1 MGPSLLYTGDIVP
14 TKFMQMFE
22 KTSKQAKLLFFEKS
36 PSQEKIG
43 SNIKNKVQFACDD
56 DDDDDE
62 CVSAVLVAL
71 QCVSTNSVRVDLTT
85 KLVVSLPVVVQVS
98 IVVHL
103 RLHVMSYKFS
113 VC

>member
-56 DDDDDE
+56 DDE
-62 CVSAVLVAL
+62 GVSSVLLAL
-71 QCVSTNSVRVDLTT
+71 QCMSTNSVRVDLTT

>member
-22 KTSKQAKLLFFEKS
+22 KTSKPAKLLFFEKS

-56 DDDDDE
+56 DE
-62 CVSAVLVAL
+62 CVSSVLLAL
-71 QCVSTNSVRVDLTT
+71 QCMSTNSVRVDLTT

>member
-1 MGPSLLYTGDIVP
+1 MGKS
-14 TKFMQMFE
+14 
-22 KTSKQAKLLFFEKS
+22 AKLLFFDKS
-36 PSQEKIG
+36 RSQEKTS

-56 DDDDDE
+56 DE
-62 CVSAVLVAL
+62 CISTVLLAL
-71 QCVSTNSVRVDLTT
+71 QCMSTNGVRVDLTT

-103 RLHVMSYKFS
+103 RLHVMSYKFP

>member
-22 KTSKQAKLLFFEKS
+22 KKSKQAKLLFFEKS

-56 DDDDDE
+56 DDE
-62 CVSAVLVAL
+62 CVSSVLLAL
-71 QCVSTNSVRVDLTT
+71 QCMSTNSVRVDLTT